1 MGMDQ
6 YLLIPFLGGWTSI
19 YQLFWCSPG
28 VQGFDTLPNETQQT
42 SDAHRSEMI
51 QGTTSSLWWHE
62 MLRYRM
68 ATRSQKGWIWLNHA
82 ESTLARRQAAPA
94 PWHCLQFSSEILSLL
109 AAVMFW
115 SRFTFNFSVRT
126 SNKIR
131 KVVSSRLVNQEATMK
146 TVQTMQEVASQA
158 HIIYIYINY
167 IYIYYIYIYIYI
179 IYIILYYIILSYLIL
194 YYIYILIMY
203 IY

>member
-1 MGMDQ
+1 MEHMGKRPWEEMR
-6 YLLIPFLGGWTSI
+6 LNKHPMLT
-19 YQLFWCSPG
+19 
-28 VQGFDTLPNETQQT
+28 
-42 SDAHRSEMI
+42 DAHRSEMV

-126 SNKIR
+126 SNKIH
-131 KVVSSRLVNQEATMK
+131 KVVSRLVNQEATMK
-146 TVQTMQEVASQA
+146 TVQTMQEIASQA
-158 HIIYIYINY
+158 HIIYIYIILI
-167 IYIYYIYIYIYI
+167 IYIYMYVHVYIHIYIYI
-179 IYIILYYIILSYLIL
+179 IYIYYN
-194 YYIYILIMY
+194 IMY
-203 IY
+203 HIIYNI